1 MMQLEMKQKLA
12 KGAATETT
20 SLSDAT
26 AKENHWRLLR
36 PAPVSLAGLRDLG
49 RGRRRRR
56 GEPLGKAL
64 KEADKDNHKASKD
77 MLILAAKLGL
87 APEYQ
92 AQAAQFSFQVKLV
105 FDRHSEHHKHIRDQ
119 NGTQALHQVLNH
131 RFGIYWMQLSVYF
144 KERDLKWGSESLSL
158 PCSGLVD
165 AAGGTSGAANLAP
178 PAPRPSKGKGKG
190 EDTEPRQQE
199 AYTGAMASAA
209 SAAGA
214 ASEADGL
221 GGGSHKSNKFNK
233 IGTNEPG
240 VGPQATKT
248 SSTPRLD
255 LLPPLRRAQF
265 LQVVQRQVKSSGRHK
280 EKQELAEEYL
290 ALCNGDYDEAYQY
303 VKQLGENGAGLQ

>member
-1 MMQLEMKQKLA
+1 MTSFIKYKSSA
-12 KGAATETT
+12 PWAAGKGGGGKGGGGGWQGTDNYSSYVAPPLRSSDRPTGVVKDEAAFQRY
-20 SLSDAT
+20 LS
-26 AKENHWRLLR
+26 R
-36 PAPVSLAGLRDLG
+36 PA
-49 RGRRRRR
+49 
-56 GEPLGKAL
+56 
-64 KEADKDNHKASKD
+64 
-77 MLILAAKLGL
+77 
-87 APEYQ
+87 Q
-92 AQAAQFSFQVKLV
+92 
-105 FDRHSEHHKHIRDQ
+105 
-119 NGTQALHQVLNH
+119 
-131 RFGIYWMQLSVYF
+131 
-144 KERDLKWGSESLSL
+144 
-158 PCSGLVD
+158 
-165 AAGGTSGAANLAP
+165 GGTSGAANLAP